1 MIQLTRS
8 GLRISPPDE
17 MKRLSEVF
25 ARQHAVK
32 LAGFLEPALLE
43 SVSRIVTRATFTER
57 VHRHLDPPTIDL
69 GLDDPPAHGRLLVLF
84 NDAGLFR
91 FVEALTGCGSI
102 GVFQGT
108 VYRMVPGMHHLDSWH
123 DDAGESRLVALTLN
137 LSPDGFA
144 GGALQIRT
152 TNPPAIV
159 CDIAN
164 TGFGDAVVFRIGPG
178 FEHRLTPVEP
188 GPAKVAW
195 TGWFRREP
203 SFLDVLHR

>member
-1 MIQLTRS
+1 MS
-8 GLRISPPDE
+8 SPGDVE
-17 MKRLSEVF
+17 RLSGVF
-25 ARQHAVK
+25 AREHAVR

-43 SVSRIVTRATFTER
+43 SVARIVARAAFSER
-57 VHRHLDPPTIDL
+57 VHGHLDPPTIDL

-91 FVEALTGCGSI
+91 FVEAVTGCGSI

-137 LSPDGFA
+137 LSPHGFT

-152 TNPPAIV
+152 THPPAIV

-178 FEHRLTPVEP
+178 FEHRVTRVEP
-188 GPAKVAW
+188 GPDKLAW

-203 SFLDVLHR
+203 SFLDVLHTIHTRK